1 MLKKTI
7 TFEDL
12 DGNPITEDF
21 YFNLSKAEIAR
32 MELSQ
37 HGGLSGHL
45 KRIVEANDGA
55 AIISTFEEILTKAY
69 GLRGADNKTFEKSDA
84 ISRAFTQT
92 DAYSVLFMELVT
104 DADVSAAFIHG
115 IIPASLAGDT
125 DTPVLP
131 AALLPITNVDL
142 PPMIHSVKE
151 PEKDPEGM
159 TIEELRA
166 AFRKNSIVD

>member
-7 TFEDL
+7 TYDDL

-55 AIISTFEEILTKAY
+55 KIISTFEEILTKSY

-84 ISRAFTQT
+84 ISQAFMQT

-104 DADVSAAFIHG
+104 DADASATFIHG
-115 IIPASLAGDT
+115 IIPASIAGDI

-131 AALLPITNVDL
+131 AILTQQAIPLLNDQTKAA
-142 PPMIHSVKE
+142 S
-151 PEKDPEGM
+151 GM
-159 TIEELRA
+159 TLDEMRA
-166 AFRKNSIVD
+166 AIRKAEENNQ